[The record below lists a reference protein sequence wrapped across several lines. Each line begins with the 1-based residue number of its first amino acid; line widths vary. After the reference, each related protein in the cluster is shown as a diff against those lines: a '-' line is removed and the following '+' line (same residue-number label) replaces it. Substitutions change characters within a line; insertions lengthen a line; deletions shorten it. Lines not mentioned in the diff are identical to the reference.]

1 MSLFAWLFGRKTPR
15 RPAAVSAA
23 PSTDKSRPG
32 AGKRSQKAWVDVGP
46 APAPST
52 VKHKADHKAERLQQR
67 ELLYTVVR
75 DTMVRVGVLSS
86 RYKFKVLS
94 LDSHG
99 RQFMVMMDVAPE
111 VAADSVRLSEI
122 EVLLAQTAK
131 ARHQILV
138 TSVYW
143 RANNQVSTGVL
154 PPRGAGA
161 LSAVGS
167 ATEPAAPS
175 FPSAVPAAPRAPAA
189 QGHAAAPRFEPIQAE
204 EVAAFHRALAEMG
217 AQAPALAQS
226 VQSGPRLAGRLTGF
240 EDTEMPEDADD
251 SRPQSLS
258 TTQYGDL

>member
-1 MSLFAWLFGRKTPR
+1 MSLFAWLFGNKRSR
-15 RPAAVSAA
+15 RPEEA
-23 PSTDKSRPG
+23 PSLPSSGTSRPG
-32 AGKRSQKAWVDVGP
+32 ASRRSQKAWVDVGP
-46 APAPST
+46 APSNT
-52 VKHKADHKAERLQQR
+52 KHKAERLQRR
-67 ELLYTVVR
+67 ELLYAVVR

-111 VAADSVRLSEI
+111 VAADSQHLTQI

-131 ARHQILV
+131 ARHQLLV

-143 RANNQVSTGVL
+143 RSNNQVSTAL
-154 PPRGAGA
+154 PAAAHSPPAGA
-161 LSAVGS
+161 SRAVAGRANPGTS
-167 ATEPAAPS
+167 AT
-175 FPSAVPAAPRAPAA
+175 
-189 QGHAAAPRFEPIQAE
+189 PRFEPIQAE
-204 EVAAFHRALAEMG
+204 EVAAFHRALAEIG

-240 EDTEMPEDADD
+240 EDTELADDAED

>member
-1 MSLFAWLFGRKTPR
+1 
-15 RPAAVSAA
+15 
-23 PSTDKSRPG
+23 
-32 AGKRSQKAWVDVGP
+32 
-46 APAPST
+46 
-52 VKHKADHKAERLQQR
+52 
-67 ELLYTVVR
+67 
-75 DTMVRVGVLSS
+75 VGVLSS

-111 VAADSVRLSEI
+111 VAANSQHLTQI

-131 ARHQILV
+131 ARHQLLV

-143 RANNQVSTGVL
+143 RSNNQVSTALVGAPSSAAAARPV
-154 PPRGAGA
+154 PGRANPGAG
-161 LSAVGS
+161 
-167 ATEPAAPS
+167 P
-175 FPSAVPAAPRAPAA
+175 
-189 QGHAAAPRFEPIQAE
+189 APRFEPIQAE
-204 EVAAFHRALAEMG
+204 EVAAFHRALAEIG

-240 EDTEMPEDADD
+240 EDTELADDAED

>member
-1 MSLFAWLFGRKTPR
+1 MSLFAWLFGNKRPR
-15 RPAAVSAA
+15 RHDEA
-23 PSTDKSRPG
+23 PSLPSSGTSRPS
-32 AGKRSQKAWVDVGP
+32 ASRRSQKAWVDAGP
-46 APAPST
+46 APSNT
-52 VKHKADHKAERLQQR
+52 KHKAERLQRR
-67 ELLYTVVR
+67 ELLYAVVR

-111 VAADSVRLSEI
+111 VAANSQHLTQI

-131 ARHQILV
+131 ARHQLLV

-143 RANNQVSTGVL
+143 RSNNQVSTALVGV
-154 PPRGAGA
+154 PSSAAAARPVPGRANPGAG
-161 LSAVGS
+161 
-167 ATEPAAPS
+167 P
-175 FPSAVPAAPRAPAA
+175 
-189 QGHAAAPRFEPIQAE
+189 APRFEPIQAE
-204 EVAAFHRALAEMG
+204 EVAAFHRALAEIG

-240 EDTEMPEDADD
+240 EDTELADDAED